1 MYKTWIEINQRSLI
15 NNVKEV
21 RSHINPKTNL
31 WAVIKSNAYG
41 HGLWTF
47 ARAVREIQY
56 KGQDAIN
63 GFCVDSVTEGVKLRQ
78 NEIIKPILV
87 LGPTINGQ
95 FSEAAKNNIT
105 VSVST
110 EFALNQINKE
120 IPNPKKRPAI
130 HIKVD
135 TGMSRQGFFLE
146 NLDKLAKRLKKEK
159 HNVTGIFS
167 HLASAKDINY
177 PSFSK
182 AQLAKFKTAVS
193 IFEKNGFKNL
203 NRHLSATAGTM
214 LSPEYHFDTVRIGI
228 GLYGLFPSLELE
240 VQLNQEYKLQPVLSW
255 HSIISEVKTIPAND
269 FVGYDFTE
277 RVTRKTTIAVVPI
290 GYWHGLPWALSR
302 VGEVLVKGSRAK
314 ILGRVSMDM
323 IVVDITG
330 LKVSIG
336 DQVTIIGKQGKEEIS
351 ARQIASK
358 ISTTPYEI
366 ITRINPL
373 IHRKIKK

>member
-1 MYKTWIEINQRSLI
+1 MYKTWIEINQRALA
-15 NNVKEV
+15 NNVKEI
-21 RSHINPKTNL
+21 RSHINLKTNL

-47 ARAVREIQY
+47 AQAVREIQY

-63 GFCVDSVTEGVKLRQ
+63 GFCVDSVTEGAKLRQ
-78 NEIIKPILV
+78 NDIIKPILV
-87 LGPTINGQ
+87 LGPTIDGQ
-95 FSEAAKNNIT
+95 FKEAAKNDIT
-105 VSVST
+105 VSIST
-110 EFALNQINKE
+110 DFALNQLVKE
-120 IPNPKKRPAI
+120 IPNPKERPAL

-135 TGMSRQGFFLE
+135 TGMSRQGFFVE

-182 AQLAKFKTAVS
+182 AQLEKFKVA
-193 IFEKNGFKNL
+193 IAILEKNGFKNL
-203 NRHLSATAGTM
+203 NRHISATAGTM
-214 LSPEYHFDTVRIGI
+214 LSSDYHFDTVRIGI

-240 VQLNQEYKLQPVLSW
+240 VQLNQKYKLQPVLSW
-255 HSIISEVKTIPAND
+255 HSIVSEVKTIPANE

-277 RVTRKTTIAVVPI
+277 RVNRKTTIAVVPI

-302 VGEVLVKGSRAK
+302 IGEVLIGGQRAK
-314 ILGRVSMDM
+314 ILGRVSMDI
-323 IVVDITG
+323 IVVDVTG
-330 LKVSIG
+330 IKVAVA
-336 DQVTIIGKQGKEEIS
+336 DQVTIIGKQGKQEIT

-373 IHRKIKK
+373 IHRQIKK